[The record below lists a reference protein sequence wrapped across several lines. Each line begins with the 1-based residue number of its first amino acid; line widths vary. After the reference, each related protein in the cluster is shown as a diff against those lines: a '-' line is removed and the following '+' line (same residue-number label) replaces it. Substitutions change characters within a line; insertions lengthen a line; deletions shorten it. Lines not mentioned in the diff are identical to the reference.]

1 MKFFK
6 KHWSN
11 LLFLVVILLLILP
24 STRLPIQIFIN
35 KIIAFSPSEISQD
48 DRESIKNYEWYI
60 ENADGKTVNFENS
73 EDKIILLN
81 YWATWCAPCIAEMPD
96 LQKLYGDYK
105 DKIDFYFVTSDSK
118 DLVSA
123 FLKKRNLDIPIYY
136 LLSEPPKGLQSQK
149 LPTTFLIN
157 PEGEIVIKKTGAAS
171 WNSASVRNTIDK
183 IYSKNLKTK
192 A

>member
-6 KHWSN
+6 KQWSS
-11 LLFLVVILLLILP
+11 LLFVVVVVVLILP

-48 DRESIKNYEWYI
+48 ERESINDYEWYI
-60 ENADGKTVNFENS
+60 KNANGKTVNFENS

-96 LQKLYGDYK
+96 LQILYGDYK
-105 DKIDFYFVTSDSK
+105 DKMDFYFVTSDSEN
-118 DLVSA
+118 LVSP

-136 LLSEPPKGLQSQK
+136 LLSEPPKSLQSQK

-157 PEGEIVIKKTGAAS
+157 REGEIVMKKTGAAN

-183 IYSKNLKTK
+183 IYSKNP
-192 A
+192 

>member
-6 KHWSN
+6 KHWSS
-11 LLFLVVILLLILP
+11 LLFVVVVILLILP
-24 STRLPIQIFIN
+24 PTRLPIQIFIN

-48 DRESIKNYEWYI
+48 DRESLTDYEWYMK
-60 ENADGKTVNFENS
+60 NADGKTVNFENS
-73 EDKIILLN
+73 EDKIILIN

-105 DKIDFYFVTSDSK
+105 DKVDFYFVTSDSQ
-118 DLVSA
+118 DLVRP
-123 FLKKRNLDIPIYY
+123 FLKKRNLDIPVYY

-157 PEGEIVIKKTGAAS
+157 PEGEIVIKKTGAAN
-171 WNSASVRNTIDK
+171 WNSATVRHTIDK
-183 IYSKNLKTK
+183 IYSKNL
-192 A
+192 